1 MFARIFSFFAFIIIE
16 IFIFSMIYKYMI
28 ESGMTK
34 LANILAIFFAI
45 WIIIDIIIK
54 IFVGSA
60 KSIIRY
66 LIKY

>member
-1 MFARIFSFFAFIIIE
+1 
-16 IFIFSMIYKYMI
+16 MI